1 DPSALPLSNGA
12 TADPNDQVIGIDF
25 SGGMASVVSQLTAAL
40 GATGL
45 AFSNPSGT
53 TLRVLDDGA
62 PDLVDVDSLTATTTV
77 TSLQGGTPELPFFLD
92 VNAPYSGAITST
104 GPQSLGLAG
113 RIVINS
119 GLLADPSLLVA
130 YRATPP
136 VLAGDTTRPN
146 FIYNQLNA
154 ASLTFSPQAGV
165 GTGPAPFRGT
175 LGQYLRQVVSQQG
188 AAAADAASLKQGQD
202 QVRDSLQ
209 QRFDGESGV
218 NVDEEM
224 ANLLQ
229 LQTAY

>member
-1 DPSALPLSNGA
+1 
-12 TADPNDQVIGIDF
+12 
-25 SGGMASVVSQLTAAL
+25 M
-40 GATGL
+40 
-45 AFSNPSGT
+45 
-53 TLRVLDDGA
+53 
-62 PDLVDVDSLTATTTV
+62 
-77 TSLQGGTPELPFFLD
+77 
-92 VNAPYSGAITST
+92 
-104 GPQSLGLAG
+104 
-113 RIVINS
+113 
-119 GLLADPSLLVA
+119 LVA

-229 LQTAY
+229 LQTAYAANARVMTTVRDMLDALMKS